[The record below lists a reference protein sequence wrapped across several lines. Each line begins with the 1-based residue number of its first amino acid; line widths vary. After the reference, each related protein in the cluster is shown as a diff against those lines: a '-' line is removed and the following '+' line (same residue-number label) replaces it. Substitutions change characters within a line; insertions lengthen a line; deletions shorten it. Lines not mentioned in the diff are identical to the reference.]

1 MYRLTLKTRAYG
13 RLDKETGKIERF
25 EAEQR
30 FDCETVQQLTGLL
43 EFMIATS
50 EDELDLRI
58 ARRESD
64 D

>member
-1 MYRLTLKTRAYG
+1 MYRLTLKQTALG
-13 RLDKETGKIERF
+13 RYDKETGKLERY
-25 EAEQR
+25 ETEKQ

-50 EDELDLRI
+50 EDALDLRI
-58 ARRESD
+58 ARRGAD